1 MRRIKRTAGV
11 LLAGFLMFAPPGTLV
26 FMFLIIVGLVRNT
39 WLIVAGVLCLAGL
52 ATAWLLRKNRAKK
65 L

>member
-1 MRRIKRTAGV
+1 
-11 LLAGFLMFAPPGTLV
+11 MFAPPGTLV